1 MDATLK
7 PAPSAS
13 IKITQRLTARV
24 VVVFIRCSSFV
35 VCGYFLSVRLATV
48 AGAVVKRLY
57 VWRMGKNG
65 MKRSERIDRVELMR
79 TFVRIVEAG
88 SLSAAA
94 RQLATTQA
102 TVSRRLQSLE
112 TMLGVRLM
120 LRTTHTTRL
129 TDDGERCYQHA
140 RRVIDSWLALEDEV
154 GQTEDEPV
162 GVLRVRA
169 PHAFGQDQLLKPL
182 TEFLQ
187 RYPQL
192 SVEWMLND
200 RSVDFLGDNLDCAIR
215 VGVEVDPATVSVLL
229 AEVPRSVVA
238 SPELLA
244 RYPAV
249 KTPKDLQQ
257 LPWIAISSF
266 YQRHVELF
274 HDASSAPARV
284 TITPR
289 LSTDSLYVARN
300 TAFTG
305 LGVAVV
311 SSWTVQDDIQEGR
324 LVHLLPEWQPAAL
337 PVHLVYPW
345 SRYYPAR
352 LRRFLELMRQIMP
365 EVTGMRKPL
374 QQP

>member
-1 MDATLK
+1 
-7 PAPSAS
+7 
-13 IKITQRLTARV
+13 
-24 VVVFIRCSSFV
+24 
-35 VCGYFLSVRLATV
+35 
-48 AGAVVKRLY
+48 
-57 VWRMGKNG
+57 
-65 MKRSERIDRVELMR
+65 MKRTERIDRVELMR

-94 RQLATTQA
+94 RQLATTRA

-169 PHAFGQDQLLKPL
+169 PHAFGRDQLLKPL
-182 TEFLQ
+182 TQFLQ

-238 SPELLA
+238 SPALLA
-244 RYPAV
+244 RFPAV
-249 KTPKDLQQ
+249 NTPDDLQH
-257 LPWIAISSF
+257 LPGL
-266 YQRHVELF
+266 Q
-274 HDASSAPARV
+274 SAL
-284 TITPR
+284 
-289 LSTDSLYVARN
+289 LSTPCGTFPRGNTHPGESYHYATPEYRQPVCSAQYGTHRARRGGGIQLDG
-300 TAFTG
+300 TG
-305 LGVAVV
+305 
-311 SSWTVQDDIQEGR
+311 
-324 LVHLLPEWQPAAL
+324 
-337 PVHLVYPW
+337 
-345 SRYYPAR
+345 
-352 LRRFLELMRQIMP
+352 
-365 EVTGMRKPL
+365 
-374 QQP
+374 

>member
-1 MDATLK
+1 
-7 PAPSAS
+7 
-13 IKITQRLTARV
+13 
-24 VVVFIRCSSFV
+24 
-35 VCGYFLSVRLATV
+35 
-48 AGAVVKRLY
+48 
-57 VWRMGKNG
+57 
-65 MKRSERIDRVELMR
+65 MKRVERIDRVELMR
-79 TFVRIVEAG
+79 TFVRIVETG

-94 RQLATTQA
+94 RQLSTTQA

-112 TMLGVRLM
+112 TLLGARLL
-120 LRTTHTTRL
+120 LRTTHATRL

-154 GQTEDEPV
+154 GQAEDEPV

-169 PHAFGQDQLLKPL
+169 PHAFGQEQLLKPL

-200 RSVDFLGDNLDCAIR
+200 KSVDFLSDNIDCAIR
-215 VGVEVDPATVSVLL
+215 VGAEVDPATVSVQL

-238 SPELLA
+238 SPALLA
-244 RYPAV
+244 RF
-249 KTPKDLQQ
+249 PKVSKPEDLQA
-257 LPWIAISSF
+257 LPWIAISTF

-274 HDASSAPARV
+274 DGAAQPTRIA
-284 TITPR
+284 ITPR

-300 TAFTG
+300 TALTG
-305 LGVAVV
+305 LGVALV
-311 SSWTVQDDIQEGR
+311 SSWTVKEDIQERR
-324 LVHLLPEWQPAAL
+324 LIPLLPEWQPTAL

-352 LRRFLELMRQIMP
+352 LRRFLEMMKQVMP
-365 EVTGMRKPL
+365 GIAGMRKPANA
-374 QQP
+374 Q

>member
-1 MDATLK
+1 MTEE
-7 PAPSAS
+7 
-13 IKITQRLTARV
+13 I
-24 VVVFIRCSSFV
+24 
-35 VCGYFLSVRLATV
+35 
-48 AGAVVKRLY
+48 
-57 VWRMGKNG
+57 
-65 MKRSERIDRVELMR
+65 MKRVERIDRVELMR
-79 TFVRIVEAG
+79 TFVRIVETG

-94 RQLATTQA
+94 RQLSTTQA

-112 TMLGVRLM
+112 TLLGARLL
-120 LRTTHTTRL
+120 LRTTHATRL

-154 GQTEDEPV
+154 GQAEDEPV

-169 PHAFGQDQLLKPL
+169 PHAFGQEQLLKPL

-200 RSVDFLGDNLDCAIR
+200 KSVDFLSDNIDCAIR
-215 VGVEVDPATVSVLL
+215 VGAEVDPATVSVQL

-238 SPELLA
+238 SPALLA
-244 RYPAV
+244 RF
-249 KTPKDLQQ
+249 PKVSKPEDLQA
-257 LPWIAISSF
+257 LPWIAISTF

-274 HDASSAPARV
+274 DGAAQPTRIA
-284 TITPR
+284 ITPR

-300 TAFTG
+300 TALTG
-305 LGVAVV
+305 LGVALV
-311 SSWTVQDDIQEGR
+311 SSWTVKEDIQEGR
-324 LVHLLPEWQPAAL
+324 LIPLLPEWQPTAL

-352 LRRFLELMRQIMP
+352 LRRFLEMMKQVMP
-365 EVTGMRKPL
+365 GIAGMRKPANA
-374 QQP
+374 Q

>member
-1 MDATLK
+1 M
-7 PAPSAS
+7 
-13 IKITQRLTARV
+13 
-24 VVVFIRCSSFV
+24 
-35 VCGYFLSVRLATV
+35 
-48 AGAVVKRLY
+48 
-57 VWRMGKNG
+57 
-65 MKRSERIDRVELMR
+65 
-79 TFVRIVEAG
+79 
-88 SLSAAA
+88 
-94 RQLATTQA
+94 
-102 TVSRRLQSLE
+102 
-112 TMLGVRLM
+112 
-120 LRTTHTTRL
+120 
-129 TDDGERCYQHA
+129 
-140 RRVIDSWLALEDEV
+140 IDSWLALEDEV

-182 TEFLQ
+182 TQFLQ

-238 SPELLA
+238 SPALLA
-244 RYPAV
+244 RFPAV
-249 KTPKDLQQ
+249 NTPGDLQH

-274 HDASSAPARV
+274 HEATPTPARV

-300 TAFTG
+300 TALTG

-311 SSWTVQDDIQEGR
+311 SSWTVQDDIREGR

>member
-1 MDATLK
+1 M
-7 PAPSAS
+7 
-13 IKITQRLTARV
+13 
-24 VVVFIRCSSFV
+24 
-35 VCGYFLSVRLATV
+35 
-48 AGAVVKRLY
+48 VKRLY
-57 VWRMGKNG
+57 VKRMAGKI
-65 MKRSERIDRVELMR
+65 MKRVERIDRVELMR
-79 TFVRIVEAG
+79 TFVRIVETG

-94 RQLATTQA
+94 RQLSTTQA

-112 TMLGVRLM
+112 TLLGARLL
-120 LRTTHTTRL
+120 LRTTHATRL

-154 GQTEDEPV
+154 GQAEDEPV

-169 PHAFGQDQLLKPL
+169 PHAFGQEQLLKPL
-182 TEFLQ
+182 TDFLQ

-200 RSVDFLGDNLDCAIR
+200 KSVDFLSDNIDCAIR
-215 VGVEVDPATVSVLL
+215 VGAEVDPATVSVQL

-244 RYPAV
+244 RF
-249 KTPKDLQQ
+249 PKVSKPEDLQA
-257 LPWIAISSF
+257 LPWIAINTF

-274 HDASSAPARV
+274 DGDAQPIRIA
-284 TITPR
+284 ITPR

-300 TAFTG
+300 TALTG
-305 LGVAVV
+305 LGVALV
-311 SSWTVQDDIQEGR
+311 SSWTVKEDIQEGR
-324 LVHLLPEWQPAAL
+324 LIHLLPEWQPTAL

-352 LRRFLELMRQIMP
+352 LRRFLEMMKQVMP
-365 EVTGMRKPL
+365 GIAGMRKPAKA
-374 QQP
+374 Q